1 MEGPPELELPVPAQ
15 VWVADIPSSLERG
28 NLAGPPPDIFTISR
42 RGIGRRISRL
52 EPLYLGE
59 GLLPTSELAQAEH
72 DPLEIFILAPSRL
85 RGRLLAQPPAVP
97 GQGAFEVALQVEGAA
112 GVKGGLRAGDGICR
126 QPLEK
131 VLGLAGTVCGDQ
143 RLGFHSRDPL
153 DQIGI

>member
-85 RGRLLAQPPAVP
+85 RGRLLAQPRRYQARARLRWPCRWKARPASK
-97 GQGAFEVALQVEGAA
+97 AA
-112 GVKGGLRAGDGICR
+112 
-126 QPLEK
+126 
-131 VLGLAGTVCGDQ
+131 
-143 RLGFHSRDPL
+143 S
-153 DQIGI
+153 